1 MSVEV
6 KTKVQSVKVTEH
18 VLRDVPDAVLRHLGE
33 HRVPQ
38 LPAAE
43 GGGPGHSVAG
53 ECAEND
59 SGDNSLT
66 RFV

>member
-1 MSVEV
+1 M
-6 KTKVQSVKVTEH
+6 KVTEH

-53 ECAEND
+53 ECAEDD
-59 SGDNSLT
+59 SGDNGLT